1 MYTQKKKHAEFILA
15 LRAQAFAHPLFERK
29 TPEQTVFEVTDRD
42 FMDWVND
49 AAQSHLIVGER
60 SWLEQD
66 PTYRQVLPYIVLYRI
81 NAQGQREYFAY
92 RRTSG
97 VGESRLAGNASVG
110 VGGHLD
116 VQDLR
121 VFDDTNILHFFDSM
135 TSGATREIA
144 EEVKIHAPASGDVGG
159 LLQYDL
165 NGMIPSLV
173 VLDDTNEVGQVH
185 AGMVFFIEVPADAT
199 VTVAEEELEQFAVP
213 MQTAQALLESDLP
226 LENWTRMVLEHEY
239 AFEQSQQALLADFK
253 QEYRAVSNASHQAQL
268 RTLAAPV
275 PAEKV
280 VQDQPKPAQVLHTV
294 GNRLKEVRMAR
305 SRGVVVDN
313 ATFYDH
319 HVEVA
324 LGLDNTGNPDAP
336 EGSDAL
342 MAAVFVLLAQS
353 DDWARI
359 EAAVPADTPMGELA
373 MTAYQLWLANLG
385 RNLDGGENTV
395 RVTVLMK
402 LLRPLTK
409 EEEEAALAIV
419 ETPDEDLD
427 PVIFERLIEL
437 RRWYSADDA
446 RDRYIRRVGARAI
459 ASGEAAE
466 LLAGLTKQDE
476 AEPSLADK
484 LNTLSTGARSAAFS
498 LNGGIA
504 DFSHFGEDGVVY
516 ALADAVANPAVDEIR
531 IVGLSV
537 VREALR
543 NGRWTGIVQYG
554 LVLETALENWV
565 NDAVVEGQADRV
577 QALVAVMRRFY
588 LGKYMRENG
597 LLVDP
602 NADLAGGA
610 TLEGVKTNAPDP
622 LAWVGQEIEK
632 LQASATLDQ
641 KG

>member
-29 TPEQTVFEVTDRD
+29 APEQTVFEVTDRD

-121 VFDDTNILHFFDSM
+121 VFDNTNVLHLFDSM

-199 VTVAEEELEQFAVP
+199 VTVAEAELEQFGVP
-213 MQTAQALLESDLP
+213 MQTAKALLEGGLP
-226 LENWTRMVLEHEY
+226 LENWTRFVLEHEY

-253 QEYRAVSNASHQAQL
+253 QEYRAVSNENHQAQL
-268 RTLAAPV
+268 RTLTAPAPV
-275 PAEKV
+275 EKV
-280 VQDQPKPAQVLHTV
+280 VQEQPKPAQILHTV
-294 GNRLKEVRMAR
+294 GNRLQEVRTAR

-319 HVEVA
+319 RVEVA
-324 LGLDNTGNPDAP
+324 LGLDNTGNPEAP
-336 EGSDAL
+336 EGSDDL
-342 MAAVFVLLAQS
+342 MAAVWVLLADS
-353 DDWARI
+353 DGFARI
-359 EAAVPADTPMGELA
+359 HAHVPADTPMGDLA
-373 MTAYQLWLANLG
+373 MTTYQLWLANLG
-385 RNLDGGENTV
+385 RDTAAEDPAENTV
-395 RVTVLMK
+395 SATALVQLV
-402 LLRPLTK
+402 RPLSK

-419 ETPDEDLD
+419 ETPDAELD
-427 PVIFERLIEL
+427 PVVFERLIEL
-437 RRWYSADDA
+437 RRYYSAGDA
-446 RDRYIRRVGARAI
+446 RDRYIHRVGARAI

-466 LLAGLTKQDE
+466 LLAGLTQQDE
-476 AEPSLADK
+476 SDPSLADK
-484 LNTLSTGARSAAFS
+484 INAPSTAFKFS
-498 LNGGIA
+498 DGKA
-504 DFSHFGEDGVVY
+504 DFSHFGEEGAVY

-537 VREALR
+537 VREAMR
-543 NGRWTGIVQYG
+543 NGRWTGVVQYG
-554 LVLETALENWV
+554 LVLETALGNWV
-565 NDAVVEGQADRV
+565 KDSVIDGEAERVE
-577 QALVAVMRRFY
+577 ALVAVMRRYY
-588 LGKYMRENG
+588 LGKYLRENG
-597 LLVDP
+597 LLTDP

-610 TLEGVKTNAPDP
+610 SLEGVKTNAPDP
-622 LAWVGQEIEK
+622 LTWVGKEIER
-632 LQASATLDQ
+632 LNQRA
-641 KG
+641 

>member
-15 LRAQAFAHPLFERK
+15 LRAVAFDHPTFERK
-29 TPEQTVFEVTDRD
+29 SPEQTVFEVTDQD
-42 FMDWVND
+42 FMHWVND

-60 SWLEQD
+60 KWLEQD

-81 NAQGQREYFAY
+81 NEAGRREYFAY

-121 VFDDTNILHFFDSM
+121 VFDDSNILHLFDSM

-199 VTVAEEELEQFAVP
+199 VTVAEAELEQFGVP
-213 MQTAQALLESDLP
+213 MQTAQALLEGGLP
-226 LENWTRMVLEHEY
+226 LENWTRMILEHEY

-253 QEYRAVSNASHQAQL
+253 QEYRAAPNASHQAQL
-268 RTLAAPV
+268 RTLAAV
-275 PAEKV
+275 MPAEKV
-280 VQDQPKPAQVLHTV
+280 VQEQTKPTQVLHTV

-305 SRGVVVDN
+305 SRGVVVEN

-336 EGSDAL
+336 EGSDDL

-359 EAAVPADTPMGELA
+359 EAAVPADTPMGDLA

-385 RNLDGGENTV
+385 RNLDGGEDPSEKTV
-395 RVTVLMK
+395 RVSVLMK

-409 EEEEAALAIV
+409 EEEEAALVIV
-419 ETPDEDLD
+419 ETPDEELD
-427 PVIFERLIEL
+427 PVVFERLIEL

-459 ASGEAAE
+459 ASGEATE
-466 LLAGLTKQDE
+466 LLSGLTKQAD
-476 AEPSLADK
+476 AEPSVADK
-484 LNTLSTGARSAAFS
+484 INAPSTDTRPTGFTFNDGKA
-498 LNGGIA
+498 N
-504 DFSHFGEDGVVY
+504 FSHFGEDGVVY

-537 VREALR
+537 VREALQ
-543 NGRWTGIVQYG
+543 NGRWTSVIRYAN
-554 LVLETALENWV
+554 VLEAALENWV
-565 NDAVVEGQADRV
+565 KDSVIEGEAERV
-577 QALVAVMRRFY
+577 QALVAAMRRYY
-588 LGKYMRENG
+588 LGKYMRDNG

-602 NADLAGGA
+602 DADLAGGA

-622 LAWVGQEIEK
+622 LSWVGKEIDR
-632 LQASATLDQ
+632 LSQ
-641 KG
+641 KD